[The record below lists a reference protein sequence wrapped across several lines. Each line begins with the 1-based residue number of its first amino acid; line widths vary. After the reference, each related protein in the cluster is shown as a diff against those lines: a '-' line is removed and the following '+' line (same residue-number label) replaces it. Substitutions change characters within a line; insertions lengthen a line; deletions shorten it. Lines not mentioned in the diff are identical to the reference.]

1 MEQLHP
7 IFETI
12 RSRPALSQPLIQL
25 DSRIAIVRAA
35 ALTTVLCYL
44 VAELGGALVVRPQ
57 MLWPLWPGCALL
69 VALLLLTPRKAW
81 PVLIAAGFAGFMVND
96 LLAFGLS
103 IRVSSTLIVADTIEV
118 IVAALGISLSGD
130 DLVRLNSISSFASI
144 FSSQ

>member
-1 MEQLHP
+1 
-7 IFETI
+7 
-12 RSRPALSQPLIQL
+12 
-25 DSRIAIVRAA
+25 
-35 ALTTVLCYL
+35 
-44 VAELGGALVVRPQ
+44 VRPQ
-57 MLWPLWPGCALL
+57 MLSPLWPGCALL